1 VKFVPSVTDPSTHV
15 TFPAQLS
22 ISNVIPQGVIDLRG
36 TLAPL
41 PDVEVFPANE
51 GPAVGSDPITGA
63 TLRLLVRSTLDS
75 HGNVQTTQLG
85 VEAIPRDQRGSA
97 SSPPLYLRVPSTNN
111 QVAQVK
117 GAVSVNVAGRIP
129 MVDLVDAVV
138 LP

>member
-1 VKFVPSVTDPSTHV
+1 MSHNFLWQWGQPRS
-15 TFPAQLS
+15 AQGYWDFGEL
-22 ISNVIPQGVIDLRG
+22 L
-36 TLAPL
+36 L
-41 PDVEVFPANE
+41 PKPVQL
-51 GPAVGSDPITGA
+51 GSDPITGA

-117 GAVSVNVAGRIP
+117 GAVSVNVAGCIP